1 MIAVDTNVLV
11 RLLVKDDEA
20 QTRKVVRLFRRLD
33 ADRERAYVSDVVI
46 CEVVWVL
53 RAAYGFSRSEV
64 SAVLAKVLT
73 ARQLGFDST
82 ERLARALHAYETG
95 KGDLADY
102 VIGEHAVAA
111 GCNVVVTFDKTLLR
125 ADGFASP

>member
-1 MIAVDTNVLV
+1 MRDKWVHITLGTWYATSTEY
-11 RLLVKDDEA
+11 KCPTQIIES
-20 QTRKVVRLFRRLD
+20 D
-33 ADRERAYVSDVVI
+33 AEHTVTF
-46 CEVVWVL
+46 L
-53 RAAYGFSRSEV
+53 